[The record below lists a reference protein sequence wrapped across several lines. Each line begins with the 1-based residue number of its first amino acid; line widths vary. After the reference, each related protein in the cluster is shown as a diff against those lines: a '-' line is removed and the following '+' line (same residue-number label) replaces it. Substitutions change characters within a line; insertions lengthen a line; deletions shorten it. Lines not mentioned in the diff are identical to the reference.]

1 MKSTVQSSVRDH
13 FLDALRG
20 IAALLVL
27 ATHLQS
33 SITGFYP
40 GGWVASH
47 PAAVATLEHGAVG
60 VDVFFLISGFIVY
73 LAARRVIH
81 AGKGVRLFLLKRFLR
96 IFLPY
101 WPIALALAAAYMLLP
116 GHSAAADPIQVS
128 WLKSLMLIPGRGGYS
143 LSVAW
148 TLSFELFF
156 YLLLGLSLALRQSI
170 WRWCLILAPSLLAMM
185 RVATA
190 GSIEFGQATNPF
202 TLLSSP
208 YQGSFSWV
216 AVSLF
221 WLGCHCPR

>member
-1 MKSTVQSSVRDH
+1 MTSTTSTSSIRNH

-40 GGWVASH
+40 DGWLASH
-47 PAAVATLEHGAVG
+47 PAAVATLEHGSIG

-101 WPIALALAAAYMLLP
+101 WPIPPLP
-116 GHSAAADPIQVS
+116 G
-128 WLKSLMLIPGRGGYS
+128 KM
-143 LSVAW
+143 
-148 TLSFELFF
+148 
-156 YLLLGLSLALRQSI
+156 
-170 WRWCLILAPSLLAMM
+170 AP
-185 RVATA
+185 
-190 GSIEFGQATNPF
+190 
-202 TLLSSP
+202 LSSDHFHH
-208 YQGSFSWV
+208 QG
-216 AVSLF
+216 A
-221 WLGCHCPR
+221 

>member
-1 MKSTVQSSVRDH
+1 MCSDAGSAVIAAGSLLCVAGVRKIMSPPKSSLARNH

-40 GGWVASH
+40 GGWLASH
-47 PAAVATLEHGAVG
+47 PVVVATLQHGAIG

-101 WPIALALAAAYMLLP
+101 WPIALALAAAYALLP
-116 GHSAAADPIQVS
+116 GLSAAADPIQVN
-128 WLKSLMLIPGRGGYS
+128 WLKSLTLIPGGAITPCLWPG
-143 LSVAW
+143 LSVSNCFS
-148 TLSFELFF
+148 TFF
-156 YLLLGLSLALRQSI
+156 
-170 WRWCLILAPSLLAMM
+170 
-185 RVATA
+185 
-190 GSIEFGQATNPF
+190 
-202 TLLSSP
+202 
-208 YQGSFSWV
+208 
-216 AVSLF
+216 
-221 WLGCHCPR
+221 